1 MPIMPN
7 ISIIVPVYN
16 AACVLKETLDSIE
29 NQTFNDWE
37 CVIVNDGSKDN
48 SLSIIEE
55 YAKRDKRFVCYSTQ
69 NSGCADIPR
78 TFGVIQAQSKFV
90 LYMDADDVLS
100 SDYICQALK
109 RLQDTNADIVFGQLI
124 GSISQLDG
132 ELYRI
137 PLHTF
142 DKSKIIPG
150 RDAFKMTI
158 DGWAFS
164 ANGMLVNKSLYH
176 GIIPGCYMN
185 SDEFTSRQ
193 VIFKA
198 KAVAFHN
205 GIYKY
210 RNHNASISRK
220 LSPRLFER
228 LIVDKQIEDFVN
240 ENYFADSDVAIKERR
255 SRFFNMVNLQALFDS
270 KKKHLSKEKRK
281 WISCQLIDSYNS
293 QDFNRLRK
301 ELRKPYV
308 WGFCTSYT
316 MYRICVPIYC
326 LIRKLKGKTYYYS

>member
-1 MPIMPN
+1 MPQ
-7 ISIIVPVYN
+7 ISVVIPVYN
-16 AACVLKETLDSIE
+16 AGLYLRETLDSVA
-29 NQTFNDWE
+29 NQTFRDWE
-37 CVIVNDGSKDN
+37 CVIVNDGSTDN

-55 YAKRDKRFVCYSTQ
+55 YTKRDKRFVCYSIQ
-69 NSGCADIPR
+69 NSGCADMPLHYAIER
-78 TFGVIQAQSKFV
+78 SKSEFV
-90 LYMDADDVLS
+90 LILGHDDFLY
-100 SDYICQALK
+100 SDYFEQAIN
-109 RLQDTNADIVFGQLI
+109 RLQDTTADIICGQLI
-124 GSISQLDG
+124 GSVSDLDG

-137 PLHTF
+137 PLPTF
-142 DKSKIIPG
+142 DKLSVLTG
-150 RDAFKMTI
+150 EDAFTMTVG
-158 DGWAFS
+158 GWAFS